1 MATNAI
7 KKRLSR
13 SEAADQLSQLAR
25 ELRDGRISLGRE
37 TKLLPASDQLELT
50 AEFEGVRLKI
60 DIATPGS
67 LISASFSRAPS

>member
-1 MATNAI
+1 MGTNAI

-25 ELRDGRISLGRE
+25 GLRDGRISLGRE

-50 AEFEGVRLKI
+50 AEFEDVRLKI
-60 DIATPGS
+60 DMKWDV
-67 LISASFSRAPS
+67 

>member
-13 SEAADQLSQLAR
+13 SAAADQLSQFAR

-50 AEFEGVRLKI
+50 AEFEVIRLKI
-60 DIATPGS
+60 DMKWDV
-67 LISASFSRAPS
+67 

>member
-1 MATNAI
+1 MGTNAI

-25 ELRDGRISLGRE
+25 ELMDGRISLGRE

-60 DIATPGS
+60 DMKWDV
-67 LISASFSRAPS
+67 

>member
-37 TKLLPASDQLELT
+37 TKLPASDQLELT